1 MISKI
6 VEKVVLSN
14 LLKSTLAY
22 ISCLHLKMS
31 KINLSVILLIITIVF
46 SAHIKYGS
54 QKLIT
59 TKQST
64 NMKFKVEIWSDVMCP
79 FCYIGKRKFEAAL
92 AQFPGRDNVE
102 IVWKSFQLQ
111 SDMKTDPSKNSIQH
125 LAESKGWTME
135 YTRQAVANVVN
146 MAKEVGL
153 NYDFDKAVVANSFDA
168 HRLSHYANSLGKGD
182 AIEEAVFKAYFI
194 DGKNTADYDVLTALA
209 VGIGL
214 NEASVREV
222 LQTNRF
228 SDEVR
233 KDIYESTQIGVTGV
247 PFFLFNDKYT
257 VSGAQDSKVFLQT
270 LTKAYSEWQ
279 STISK
284 DTIDIKAGAV
294 CTPQGECI

>member
-1 MISKI
+1 MRT
-6 VEKVVLSN
+6 VVLAIALFIVASVFFSFAEKESN
-14 LLKSTLAY
+14 ELIENKKST
-22 ISCLHLKMS
+22 
-31 KINLSVILLIITIVF
+31 T
-46 SAHIKYGS
+46 
-54 QKLIT
+54 
-59 TKQST
+59 
-64 NMKFKVEIWSDVMCP
+64 MKFKVEIWSDVMCP

-92 AQFPGRDNVE
+92 AQFPGRENVE

-111 SDMKTDPSKNSIQH
+111 PDMKTDPTKNSIQH

-182 AIEEAVFKAYFI
+182 AMEEALFKAYFI
-194 DGKNTADYDVLTALA
+194 DGKNTADYVVLTALA

-233 KDIYESTQIGVTGV
+233 KDIYESTQIGVSGV
-247 PFFLFNDKYT
+247 PFYLFNDKYA

-294 CTPQGECI
+294 CTPQGECK